1 METTTGFLSASVG
14 AAAIISSARR
24 LSGRCSRF
32 AFSARRTPR
41 TAGRVDLR
49 TGRGPHLTAS
59 LTAGSAKPDCLTVST
74 ATAIACAS
82 ARICCSMSPSFESP
96 GTGRT
101 RSHAGLSLLGSLRSP
116 TNTARICRRTAWA
129 SSFECQRDPV
139 ALVHPLRWDADH
151 RIGRIVLCVGSRPT
165 CWARELV
172 NRPATVRNANVQGC
186 VYTSAAAGGLASR
199 LLLLD
204 HALGG
209 VADLRRRKACHRCG
223 AVRPSGHRPRG
234 RACGWRTPAR
244 ELGARLT
251 VEPHSVG
258 VEYGVVPLG
267 GKAARDCG

>member
-101 RSHAGLSLLGSLRSP
+101 RSHGLSLLGSLRSP

-129 SSFECQRDPV
+129 SSFECQRDV
-139 ALVHPLRWDADH
+139 RISSVSALL
-151 RIGRIVLCVGSRPT
+151 GRD
-165 CWARELV
+165 
-172 NRPATVRNANVQGC
+172 RPATVRNANVQGC